1 MKSIGG
7 LSPRKEPGPIL
18 IAEIGVNH
26 FDIAESRDI
35 DPLDAAKL
43 MIQEATK
50 AGADAVKFQSY
61 SAETLAARNSPA
73 YWDTSEEST
82 TSQFELFQQYD
93 DFGSSEFGELAR
105 YASDEQDTTFLSTP
119 FDFTS
124 VDYLSDLVPAFKIAS
139 ADITNTPLLRRI
151 AQQGN
156 GVLLSTG
163 ASTVGEIETA
173 VDTLRTENADIDIC
187 LLHCILD
194 YPTAPSDANL
204 RMIEYID
211 EVFPDCTVG
220 YSDHVRPDEGM
231 ITLLHSYLR
240 GAAVIEKH
248 FTLDKGLSGNDH
260 YHAMN
265 PDDVRTFRTNV
276 ELLDETSGRYRKEP
290 IDAEADSRIHARRS
304 LVVNNRKLV
313 GDTLTRENLA
323 IKRPGSGIQPDM
335 LEVVCGR
342 TVREDIE
349 ADTVL
354 TWDTI

>member
-1 MKSIGG
+1 MRSLGG
-7 LSPRKEPGPIL
+7 LSPREGPGPTL

-26 FDIAESRDI
+26 FDIAESRGI
-35 DPLDAAKL
+35 DPMDAAKL
-43 MIQEATK
+43 MIREATN

-61 SAETLAARNSPA
+61 DAETLAARNSPA

-82 TSQFELFQQYD
+82 NSQFELFEKYD
-93 DFGSSEFGELAR
+93 DFGSSEFEELAR
-105 YASDEQDTTFLSTP
+105 YATDEQDTTFLSTP
-119 FDFTS
+119 FDFAS
-124 VDYLSDLVPAFKIAS
+124 VDYLSGLVPAFKIAS
-139 ADITNTPLLRRI
+139 ADITNTPLLRRV
-151 AQQGN
+151 AQEGD

-173 VDTLRTENADIDIC
+173 VNNLRTENAGIEIC

-204 RMIEYID
+204 RMIEHID

-220 YSDHVRPDEGM
+220 YSDHVRPEHGM
-231 ITLLHSYLR
+231 ITLLHSYFR

-248 FTLDKGLSGNDH
+248 FTLDRELPGNDH
-260 YHAMN
+260 YHAMS
-265 PDDVRTFRTNV
+265 PDDIRTFRTNV
-276 ELLDETSGRYRKEP
+276 ELLDETSGCYRKVP

-304 LVVNNRKLV
+304 LVVNKNKSV
-313 GDTLTRENLA
+313 GDTLTREDLA
-323 IKRPGSGIQPDM
+323 IKRPGNGIEPNM
-335 LEVVCGR
+335 LDVVCGR

-354 TWDTI
+354 TWSSI

>member
-1 MKSIGG
+1 MRILGG
-7 LSPRKEPGPIL
+7 LSSRKGPGPVL

-26 FDIAESRDI
+26 FDIAESRGV
-35 DPLDAAKL
+35 DPIDAAKL
-43 MIQEATK
+43 MIREATK

-93 DFGSSEFGELAR
+93 DFGSSEFTELAR
-105 YASDEQDTTFLSTP
+105 YATNEQDTTFLSTP
-119 FDFTS
+119 FDFAS
-124 VDYLSDLVPAFKIAS
+124 VDYLSGLVSTFKIAS
-139 ADITNTPLLRRI
+139 ADITNTPLLRRV
-151 AQQGN
+151 AQQGD

-163 ASTVGEIETA
+163 ASTVGEIENGINI
-173 VDTLRTENADIDIC
+173 LRAENADIDIG

-220 YSDHVRPDEGM
+220 YSDHVCPDEGM
-231 ITLLHSYLR
+231 ITLLHAYLR
-240 GAAVIEKH
+240 GAAIIEKH
-248 FTLDKGLSGNDH
+248 FTLDKTLGGNDH

-265 PDDVRTFRTNV
+265 PDDVHTFRTNV
-276 ELLDETSGRYRKEP
+276 KLLDETSGRYRKEP

-304 LVVNNRKLV
+304 LVVNNKKSI
-313 GDTLTRENLA
+313 GDTLAREDLTT
-323 IKRPGSGIQPDM
+323 KRPGTGIEPDM
-335 LEVVCGR
+335 LEIVCGR
-342 TVREDIE
+342 TIREDIE
-349 ADTVL
+349 ADTLL
-354 TWDTI
+354 TWDVI